1 MFEYA
6 KRDGTREALCEFR
19 AFKNGNIH
27 MKANQEFMKALNV
40 EAGRLN
46 GWIKSPDE
54 AVEELGIDRECAE
67 RAFMSN
73 LKVAMPLMLEAGQ

>member
-1 MFEYA
+1 
-6 KRDGTREALCEFR
+6 
-19 AFKNGNIH
+19 
-27 MKANQEFMKALNV
+27 MKALNV